1 MKLFQ
6 SNLDIGGVSRWVG
19 DGFCDD
25 MNNNEDCTIV
35 LDNVGGGADQ
45 FDGGDCCGTDAM
57 HNYCIEC
64 ICFGKMKFN
73 IACTIVNSICL
84 MASKL

>member
-6 SNLDIGGVSRWVG
+6 SNLESGGIRAWIG

-25 MNNNEDCTIV
+25 MNNNENCILNRT
-35 LDNVGGGADQ
+35 DNAGGGIEQ

-64 ICFGKMKFN
+64 ICFGTAKFK
-73 IACTIVNSICL
+73 L
-84 MASKL
+84 LHSKLVH

>member
-6 SNLDIGGVSRWVG
+6 SNLDVGGISAWIG

-25 MNNNEDCTIV
+25 MNNNVNCQII
-35 LDNVGGGADQ
+35 LNNVGGGVDQ

-64 ICFGKMKFN
+64 ISFGNMKFN
-73 IACTIVNSICL
+73 IA
-84 MASKL
+84 AA